1 MKHKTKMNNASWAM
15 ILLLSLVLSFS
26 AIGSAYAVGELLNA
40 PKSASTNSILAGAGK
55 TIAQYAVGALGAV
68 GAALIGIMAHLTNL
82 GGAFFDLSLN
92 YNLDLRDKLVS
103 VYSGWIV
110 SRDIANLLFILILLG
125 ISIATILRISTHQA
139 KSLLPRLI
147 IIALLI
153 NFSFSIGLVV
163 IDFTNILGKQFYDV
177 ITENGA
183 KRVSEIIMQKTEVQA
198 VFDDRD
204 ADLAAQNTWLQRMF
218 KTLVRQDAFGPIG
231 QLWLQLTNAAGND
244 LDQALIFAKI
254 SWGNLIILAVIT
266 FVFFV
271 GGIILLIRPV
281 ILALLLTLAPI
292 AFLFYILPDTESY
305 WKKWWS
311 TLISH
316 SFFLPAFLFLLYVA
330 ILLITSVSAGLPS
343 GSALNNA
350 PLVFNYI
357 LSIILLLA
365 ALILGKSM
373 GVYGADTAIA
383 WSTAARKWL
392 TGAVGGL
399 AARHTTGVF
408 GTAITPVAAKFQETR
423 FGQVFGTA
431 PTKFAGWLKGLG
443 GAETRAG
450 AMADFAKQL
459 TPERQAKYFA
469 GLNAQE
475 KVALLGKM
483 TPEQQA
489 EMTEFMSPAD
499 RMLAEGIIKRQMPL
513 VAAAKFDLES
523 WKRLSP
529 PEQTAQFG
537 NYSPEAQAQI
547 LRSFPD
553 DEKRA
558 EFVLKKLS
566 GAAQSSAKNILASP
580 AFITAEQLSYNKAE
594 KRQEMRNAELKGGTA
609 FEDFINSKDPG
620 EQKRYFKAAEDRQR
634 VLWLEKMHTN
644 ATALGRYQNSV
655 KSELNPE
662 EQAKFN
668 SEVLRRVST
677 PAVTSY
683 VDALPQTEAEKVV
696 VTLSADQ
703 QAALYIRWAKDKPR
717 LSVVE
722 KATGAL
728 SADQKKNFYTSLAQQ
743 TGQKNIAEVADI
755 YLDLP
760 PETQSIVWQRN
771 PTKMVSVVEYVKGAN
786 PDAHARMA
794 SVALKQ
800 GGLKRETIKAI
811 ITPEIIKHPEMVETI
826 ISSGSMGSIEAITG
840 GDKAKIK
847 ALQDAVSNSI
857 AQTTK
862 DAGKIPNVKA
872 KIRTSKPFQDLKA
885 ASGGMIS
892 DEDAFEEVLKTEK
905 DFRAEAL
912 AEMMEEKNN
921 RLMAKQI
928 RDTLAGIASAAHQE
942 ILNRLLGT

>member
-1 MKHKTKMNNASWAM
+1 
-15 ILLLSLVLSFS
+15 
-26 AIGSAYAVGELLNA
+26 
-40 PKSASTNSILAGAGK
+40 
-55 TIAQYAVGALGAV
+55 
-68 GAALIGIMAHLTNL
+68 
-82 GGAFFDLSLN
+82 
-92 YNLDLRDKLVS
+92 
-103 VYSGWIV
+103 
-110 SRDIANLLFILILLG
+110 
-125 ISIATILRISTHQA
+125 
-139 KSLLPRLI
+139 
-147 IIALLI
+147 
-153 NFSFSIGLVV
+153 
-163 IDFTNILGKQFYDV
+163 
-177 ITENGA
+177 
-183 KRVSEIIMQKTEVQA
+183 
-198 VFDDRD
+198 
-204 ADLAAQNTWLQRMF
+204 
-218 KTLVRQDAFGPIG
+218 
-231 QLWLQLTNAAGND
+231 
-244 LDQALIFAKI
+244 
-254 SWGNLIILAVIT
+254 
-266 FVFFV
+266 
-271 GGIILLIRPV
+271 
-281 ILALLLTLAPI
+281 
-292 AFLFYILPDTESY
+292 
-305 WKKWWS
+305 
-311 TLISH
+311 
-316 SFFLPAFLFLLYVA
+316 
-330 ILLITSVSAGLPS
+330 
-343 GSALNNA
+343 
-350 PLVFNYI
+350 
-357 LSIILLLA
+357 
-365 ALILGKSM
+365 
-373 GVYGADTAIA
+373 
-383 WSTAARKWL
+383 
-392 TGAVGGL
+392 
-399 AARHTTGVF
+399 
-408 GTAITPVAAKFQETR
+408 
-423 FGQVFGTA
+423 
-431 PTKFAGWLKGLG
+431 
-443 GAETRAG
+443 
-450 AMADFAKQL
+450 
-459 TPERQAKYFA
+459 
-469 GLNAQE
+469 
-475 KVALLGKM
+475 
-483 TPEQQA
+483 
-489 EMTEFMSPAD
+489 
-499 RMLAEGIIKRQMPL
+499 
-513 VAAAKFDLES
+513 
-523 WKRLSP
+523 
-529 PEQTAQFG
+529 
-537 NYSPEAQAQI
+537 
-547 LRSFPD
+547 
-553 DEKRA
+553 
-558 EFVLKKLS
+558 
-566 GAAQSSAKNILASP
+566 
-580 AFITAEQLSYNKAE
+580 
-594 KRQEMRNAELKGGTA
+594 
-609 FEDFINSKDPG
+609 
-620 EQKRYFKAAEDRQR
+620 
-634 VLWLEKMHTN
+634 
-644 ATALGRYQNSV
+644 LGRYQNSV